1 MYGMRM
7 ARVNITVPD
16 ELIEQAR
23 LQGLNVSRITAQ
35 ALHGELDRL
44 RKIAA
49 LDEYLAALE
58 RTLGPIPVDEQ
69 SEAAE
74 WADAVL
80 ATPATAP
87 ARSGT
92 RRTA

>member
-1 MYGMRM
+1 MRM

-23 LQGLNVSRITAQ
+23 LQGLNVSRITAH
-35 ALHGELDRL
+35 ALHEELDRL

-49 LDEYLAALE
+49 LDDYLAALD
-58 RTLGPIPVDEQ
+58 RSLGPIPADEQ
-69 SEAAE
+69 REAAE

-80 ATPATAP
+80 ATAATTPALP
-87 ARSGT
+87 RK